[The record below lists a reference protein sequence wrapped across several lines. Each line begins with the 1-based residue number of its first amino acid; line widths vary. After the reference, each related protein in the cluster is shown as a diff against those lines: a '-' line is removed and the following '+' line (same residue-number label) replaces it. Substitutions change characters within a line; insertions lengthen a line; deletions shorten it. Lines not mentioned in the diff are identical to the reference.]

1 MYQYI
6 AHAGHKHA
14 AESSN
19 TDVALL
25 TGVAAILIIVVIT
38 LIIFD
43 KKRAKKEKADTSE

>member
-25 TGVAAILIIVVIT
+25 AGVAATLIIIAVA

-43 KKRAKKEKADTSE
+43 KKQAKKEKSDTSE